1 MRRKPLLSGWPALE
15 TDMTFLKSMLSGT
28 IVAAS
33 LGSAVMAADDT
44 IKVGVLHSL
53 SGTMAISET
62 TLKDTMLMLVEQ
74 QNAKGGVLGKQLE
87 AVVVD
92 PASDWPLFA
101 EKARELLTVHNVDVI
116 FGNWTSVSRKSVLP
130 VIEEL
135 NGLLF
140 YPVQYEGE
148 ESSKNVFYTGAA
160 PNQQAIP
167 ATDYFLDELGIEK
180 FALLGTDY
188 VYPRTTNNILESY
201 LKGKGI
207 ASEDIFVNYTPFG
220 HSDWSK
226 IVADVVAL
234 GADGKKVGVI
244 STINGDANIGFYKE
258 LAAAGISADDI
269 PVVAFSVGEEE
280 LSGLDTSNLV
290 GHLAAWN
297 YFMSADTP
305 ENAEFIKT
313 WHAFI
318 GDDKRVTNDPMEAH
332 YIGFNMWVAA
342 VEAAGTTDVD
352 AVRAEMYGQEFP
364 NLTGGTAVMG
374 VNHHLSKPVLIG
386 EIQADGQ
393 FDIISET
400 DPVPGD
406 AWTDFLPESAVLE
419 SDWKDLGC
427 GMYNTETKT
436 CVQILSN
443 Y

>member
-1 MRRKPLLSGWPALE
+1 MKSALL
-15 TDMTFLKSMLSGT
+15 GT
-28 IVAAS
+28 VAAAG
-33 LGSAVMAADDT
+33 LTAPAFAQDCP

-62 TLKDTMLMLVEQ
+62 TLKDTILMLVDDL
-74 QNAKGGVLGKQLE
+74 NAQGGLLGCQVE

-101 EKARELLTVHNVDVI
+101 EKAEELLDTHGVDVI

-130 VIEEL
+130 VIEEK

-167 ATDYFLDELGIEK
+167 ATDYFLDELGVEK

-188 VYPRTTNNILESY
+188 VYPQTTNNILKAY
-201 LKGKGI
+201 LISKGI
-207 ASEDIFVNYTPFG
+207 PESDIFVNYTPFG

-226 IVADVVAL
+226 IVSDVVAL

-244 STINGDANIGFYKE
+244 STINGDANVGFYKE
-258 LAAAGISADDI
+258 LAAQGISADDI

-297 YFMSADTP
+297 YFQSADTP
-305 ENAEFIKT
+305 ENE
-313 WHAFI
+313 AFVAKWKERM
-318 GDDKRVTNDPMEAH
+318 GENRVTNDPMEAH
-332 YIGFNMWVAA
+332 YIGFNMWKNA

-352 AVRAEMYGQEFP
+352 AVTEAMYGQEFP
-364 NLTGGTAVMG
+364 NLTGGTAVMLP
-374 VNHHLSKPVLIG
+374 NHHLAKPVLIG
-386 EIQADGQ
+386 EITADGQ
-393 FDIISET
+393 FDIISKT
-400 DPVPGD
+400 DEVDGD
-406 AWTDFLPESAVLE
+406 AWTDFLPESKVLT
-419 SDWKDLGC
+419 SDWKDLKC

-436 CVQILSN
+436 CVQLKSN

>member
-1 MRRKPLLSGWPALE
+1 LSIRSIFYSTLSASALCI
-15 TDMTFLKSMLSGT
+15 TSATAV
-28 IVAAS
+28 VACENP
-33 LGSAVMAADDT
+33 

-53 SGTMAISET
+53 SGSMAISET
-62 TLKDTMLMLVEQ
+62 TLKDAMLMLIEQ
-74 QNAKGGVLGKQLE
+74 QNASGGLLGCELE

-101 EKARELLTVHNVDVI
+101 EKARELLTVNEVDVI

-167 ATDYFLDELGIEK
+167 ATDYLLEELGVEK

-201 LKGKGI
+201 LKDKGI
-207 ASEDIFVNYTPFG
+207 AADDIFVNYTPFG
-220 HSDWSK
+220 QSDWAT

-234 GADGKKVGVI
+234 GEDGKQVGVI

-297 YFMSADTP
+297 YFQSANSAA
-305 ENAEFIKT
+305 NADFIAAWK
-313 WHAFI
+313 AFA
-318 GDDKRVTNDPMEAH
+318 GEERVTNDPMEAH
-332 YIGFNMWVAA
+332 FIGFNMWVNAA
-342 VEAAGTTDVD
+342 TEAGTTDVD
-352 AVRAEMYGQEFP
+352 AVRSAMYGQEYP
-364 NLTGGTAVMG
+364 NLTGGTAVMLP
-374 VNHHLSKPVLIG
+374 NHHLAKPVLIG

-393 FDIISET
+393 FDIISQTSE
-400 DPVPGD
+400 VPGD
-406 AWTDFLPESAVLE
+406 AWTDFLPASAVLK

-427 GMYNTETKT
+427 GMYNVETET
-436 CVQILSN
+436 CVQLTSN

>member
-1 MRRKPLLSGWPALE
+1 MFRAYLIGTALGLSLAGGALAQE
-15 TDMTFLKSMLSGT
+15 
-28 IVAAS
+28 
-33 LGSAVMAADDT
+33 DT
-44 IKVGVLHSL
+44 IKIGVLHSL

-62 TLKDTMLMLVEQ
+62 TLKDTVLMLVDQ
-74 QNAKGGVLGKQLE
+74 QNAKGGLLGKKLE

-101 EKARELLTVHNVDVI
+101 EKARELLTVNDVDVI
-116 FGNWTSVSRKSVLP
+116 FGCWTSVSRKSVLP

-167 ATDYFLDELGIEK
+167 AVDYFLEELGVEK

-201 LKGKGI
+201 LQQKGI
-207 ASEDIFVNYTPFG
+207 AKSDIFVNYTPFG

-226 IVADVVAL
+226 IVADVKAL

-258 LAAAGISADDI
+258 LAAAGISAEDI

-297 YFMSADTP
+297 YFQSAESP
-305 ENAEFIKT
+305 ENEAFIKE
-313 WHAFI
+313 WKARM
-318 GDDKRVTNDPMEAH
+318 GEKRVTNDPMEAT
-332 YIGFNMWVAA
+332 YIGFNMWVNA
-342 VEAAGTTDVD
+342 VTAAGTTDVD
-352 AVRAEMYGQEFP
+352 PVAKEMIGQKFP
-364 NLTGGTAVMG
+364 NLTGSEAEMLP
-374 VNHHLSKPVLIG
+374 NHHLTKPVLIG
-386 EIQADGQ
+386 EIRDDGQ
-393 FDIISET
+393 FDIISQT

-419 SDWKDLGC
+419 SDWAKLDC
-427 GMYNTETKT
+427 GMYNTETKS
-436 CVQILSN
+436 CVQIKSN

>member
-1 MRRKPLLSGWPALE
+1 MNKFQKSALSAFCSGMLLATSL
-15 TDMTFLKSMLSGT
+15 
-28 IVAAS
+28 AA
-33 LGSAVMAADDT
+33 DT

-53 SGTMAISET
+53 SGTLAISET
-62 TLKDTMLMLVEQ
+62 TLKDTVEFLIEE
-74 QNAKGGVLGKQLE
+74 QNKKGGVLGKQLQ

-101 EKARELLTVHNVDVI
+101 EKARELLTVEEVDVI
-116 FGNWTSVSRKSVLP
+116 FGCWTSVSRKSVLP
-130 VIEEL
+130 VIEEV

-167 ATDYFLDELGIEK
+167 ATDYFLDELGVEK

-201 LKGKGI
+201 LQQKGI
-207 ASEDIFVNYTPFG
+207 SKVDIFVNYTPFG

-226 IVADVVAL
+226 IVSDVVAL

-258 LAAAGISADDI
+258 LAAAGVSADDI

-297 YFMSADTP
+297 YFQSAESDIN
-305 ENAEFIKT
+305 EEWVAGWKSKMGE
-313 WHAFI
+313 
-318 GDDKRVTNDPMEAH
+318 GRVTNDPMEAH
-332 YIGFNMWVAA
+332 FIGFNMWVNA
-342 VEAAGTTDVD
+342 VTAAGTTEVD
-352 AVRAEMYGQEFP
+352 SVRAAMYGQEYP
-364 NLTGGTAVMG
+364 NLTGGTAVMLP
-374 VNHHLSKPVLIG
+374 NHHLAKPVLIG
-386 EIQADGQ
+386 EILEDGQ
-393 FDIISET
+393 FDIISQTSE
-400 DPVPGD
+400 VPGD
-406 AWTDFLPESAVLE
+406 AWTDYLPASAVLK
-419 SDWKDLGC
+419 SDWQGLGC
-427 GMYNTETKT
+427 GMYNTQTNT
-436 CVQILSN
+436 CVQIKSN

>member
-1 MRRKPLLSGWPALE
+1 MKTFKSLMLGAGLGLSLTSAA
-15 TDMTFLKSMLSGT
+15 
-28 IVAAS
+28 VAQ
-33 LGSAVMAADDT
+33 DT

-62 TLKDTMLMLVEQ
+62 TLKDTVLMMIDEQ
-74 QNAKGGVLGKQLE
+74 NKKGGLLGKQLE

-101 EKARELLTVHNVDVI
+101 EKARELLTVSNVAVT
-116 FGNWTSVSRKSVLP
+116 FGCWTSVSRKSVLP
-130 VIEEL
+130 VYEEL

-167 ATDYFLDELGIEK
+167 ATDYFLNELGVQK

-188 VYPRTTNNILESY
+188 VYPRTTNNILEAY
-201 LKGKGI
+201 LISKGI
-207 ASEDIFVNYTPFG
+207 PKEDIFVNYTPFG

-297 YFMSADTP
+297 YFQSADVP
-305 ENAEFIKT
+305 VNAEFIEK
-313 WHAFI
+313 WKAFA
-318 GDDKRVTNDPMEAH
+318 GADRVTNDPMEATV
-332 YIGFNMWVAA
+332 IGFQMWVAA
-342 VEAAGTTDVD
+342 VEKAGTTDVD
-352 AVRAEMYGQEFP
+352 AVRTAMYGLEVP
-364 NLTGGTAVMG
+364 NLTGGTAKMLP
-374 VNHHLSKPVLIG
+374 NHHLTKPVLIG
-386 EIQADGQ
+386 EIRADGQ
-393 FDIISET
+393 FDIVSQTE
-400 DPVPGD
+400 PVAGD

-419 SDWKDLGC
+419 SDWPGLGC
-427 GMYNTETKT
+427 GMYNNDTKT
-436 CVQILSN
+436 CVQLTSN